1 MTTAQAMTAPP
12 ARMTDDE
19 PRARFRDLLAAEW
32 LKTWS
37 LRSTSWMYA
46 ITALAVIGFNAGTA
60 YDHYKYWYQYDDRGR
75 ATFIAN
81 GSPLMDAFTGN
92 AAMVLVLAVAAI
104 GAVSI
109 TGEYGT
115 GLIRTTFT
123 AVPARRSVMA
133 AKALVLTA
141 VTTLFGA
148 LVALASFVST
158 QAILSGRDAS
168 VTLGHPGAL
177 RLVVASALLAPVAA
191 LAGLAIGAVIRHTG
205 GAVIGCV
212 VVLLL
217 LPMVLSDHAASHGG
231 APARCPSVRGSGC
244 RPRISMR
251 PCSTRGRSPEPGRS
265 MSPGP
270 CWRVWSRRWRCTAG
284 TSDLLPNSTTL
295 QCFSE
300 TCWKFLRHLL
310 TCSPP

>member
-1 MTTAQAMTAPP
+1 MSTTTALTAS
-12 ARMTDDE
+12 ATRETHDE
-19 PRARFRDLLAAEW
+19 PRARFGDLLAAEW
-32 LKTWS
+32 LKTRT

-46 ITALAVIGFNAGTA
+46 ITALAVIAFNAGTA
-60 YDHYKYWYQYDDRGR
+60 YDHYKYWYQYDEHGR
-75 ATFIAN
+75 ESFIAN

-141 VTTLFGA
+141 VTTVFGT
-148 LVALASFVST
+148 LVALASFAST

-168 VTLGHPGAL
+168 ITLSHPGAL
-177 RLVVASALLAPVAA
+177 RVVVASALLAPVAA
-191 LAGLAIGAVIRHTG
+191 LAGLATGAVIRHTG
-205 GAVIGCV
+205 GSVIGCV

-217 LPMVLSDHAASHGG
+217 LPMILSDRRHPTAVLRHTLPFSAWD
-231 APARCPSVRGSGC
+231 RLSV
-244 RPRISMR
+244 
-251 PCSTRGRSPEPGRS
+251 
-265 MSPGP
+265 
-270 CWRVWSRRWRCTAG
+270 
-284 TSDLLPNSTTL
+284 SDLQASVPYPWTVAGAWTVYAA
-295 QCFSE
+295 
-300 TCWKFLRHLL
+300 WALL
-310 TCSPP
+310 AGAVAVVAVHRRDQ

>member
-1 MTTAQAMTAPP
+1 MTTAQAAPAPP
-12 ARMTDDE
+12 TRTTDDE

-46 ITALAVIGFNAGTA
+46 ITALAVIAFNAGTA
-60 YDHYKYWYQYDDRGR
+60 YDHYKYWYQYDEHGR
-75 ATFIAN
+75 ESFIAN

-141 VTTLFGA
+141 VTTVFGA
-148 LVALASFVST
+148 LVALASFAST

-168 VTLGHPGAL
+168 VTLGHPGAV

-205 GAVIGCV
+205 GAVVGCV

-217 LPMVLSDHAASHGG
+217 LPMVLSD
-231 APARCPSVRGSGC
+231 
-244 RPRISMR
+244 
-251 PCSTRGRSPEPGRS
+251 
-265 MSPGP
+265 
-270 CWRVWSRRWRCTAG
+270 RRHFTAVLQHTLPFSAWERLS
-284 TSDLLPNSTTL
+284 TSDLHTSVLFPWTVFGAWTVYAA
-295 QCFSE
+295 
-300 TCWKFLRHLL
+300 WALL
-310 TCSPP
+310 AGAVATAVVQRRDQ

>member
-12 ARMTDDE
+12 ARMSDDE

-75 ATFIAN
+75 ESFIAN

-109 TGEYGT
+109 TGEYAT

-123 AVPARRSVMA
+123 AVPARRSVLA

-217 LPMVLSDHAASHGG
+217 LPMVLSD
-231 APARCPSVRGSGC
+231 
-244 RPRISMR
+244 
-251 PCSTRGRSPEPGRS
+251 
-265 MSPGP
+265 
-270 CWRVWSRRWRCTAG
+270 RRHLTAVLQH
-284 TSDLLPNSTTL
+284 TLPFSAWERLSASDLHASVLYPWTVSGAWTVYVA
-295 QCFSE
+295 
-300 TCWKFLRHLL
+300 WALL
-310 TCSPP
+310 AGVVATVTVHRRDQ

>member
-1 MTTAQAMTAPP
+1 MTTAPVTTAPP
-12 ARMTDDE
+12 ARVTNDE
-19 PRARFRDLLAAEW
+19 PRARFGDLLAAEW
-32 LKTWS
+32 LKMWS

-46 ITALAVIGFNAGTA
+46 ITALAVIAFNAGTA
-60 YDHYKYWYQYDDRGR
+60 YDHYKYWYAYDEHGR
-75 ATFIAN
+75 ASFIAN

-141 VTTLFGA
+141 VTAVFGA
-148 LVALASFVST
+148 LVAGASFAST
-158 QAILSGRDAS
+158 QAILAGRDAS
-168 VTLGHPGAL
+168 VSLSHPGAV
-177 RLVVASALLAPVAA
+177 RVIVASALLAPVAA

-205 GAVIGCV
+205 GSVIGCV

-217 LPMVLSDHAASHGG
+217 LPMVLSDRRHLTAVLQHTLPFSAWERLSASDLHASILYPWTVAG
-231 APARCPSVRGSGC
+231 AWTVYVA
-244 RPRISMR
+244 
-251 PCSTRGRSPEPGRS
+251 
-265 MSPGP
+265 
-270 CWRVWSRRWRCTAG
+270 WALLAG
-284 TSDLLPNSTTL
+284 TVAVVAVHRRD
-295 QCFSE
+295 Q
-300 TCWKFLRHLL
+300 
-310 TCSPP
+310 

>member
-1 MTTAQAMTAPP
+1 MTAAQAITAPP
-12 ARMTDDE
+12 ARLTDDE

-46 ITALAVIGFNAGTA
+46 ITALAVIAFNAGTA
-60 YDHYKYWYQYDDRGR
+60 YDHYKYWYQYDEHGR
-75 ATFIAN
+75 ESFIAN

-92 AAMVLVLAVAAI
+92 AAMVLVLAVSAI

-109 TGEYGT
+109 TGEHGS

-148 LVALASFVST
+148 LVAVASFAST

-168 VTLGHPGAL
+168 VTLDHPGAL
-177 RLVVASALLAPVAA
+177 RLVVASALLAPVAG

-205 GAVIGCV
+205 GAVGGCV

-217 LPMVLSDHAASHGG
+217 LPMVLSDRRHLTAVLQHTLPFSAWE
-231 APARCPSVRGSGC
+231 RLSV
-244 RPRISMR
+244 
-251 PCSTRGRSPEPGRS
+251 
-265 MSPGP
+265 
-270 CWRVWSRRWRCTAG
+270 
-284 TSDLLPNSTTL
+284 SDLHASVLYPWTVSGAWTVYAA
-295 QCFSE
+295 
-300 TCWKFLRHLL
+300 WALL
-310 TCSPP
+310 AGVVATVAVHRRDQ

>member
-1 MTTAQAMTAPP
+1 MTTAQAMSAPP
-12 ARMTDDE
+12 ARLTGDE
-19 PRARFRDLLAAEW
+19 PRARFRELLAAEW

-60 YDHYKYWYQYDDRGR
+60 YDHYKYWYQYDDHGR
-75 ATFIAN
+75 ASFIAN
-81 GSPLMDAFTGN
+81 DSPLMDAFTGN

-123 AVPARRSVMA
+123 AVPDRRAVMA

-141 VTTLFGA
+141 VTTVFGA
-148 LVALASFVST
+148 LVALASFAST

-168 VTLGHPGAL
+168 VTLGHPGAV
-177 RLVVASALLAPVAA
+177 RVVVASALLAPVAA
-191 LAGLAIGAVIRHTG
+191 IAGLAIGAVIRHTG

-217 LPMVLSDHAASHGG
+217 LPTVLSDRRHLTAMLRHTLPLSAWERLSASDLH
-231 APARCPSVRGSGC
+231 APALYPWTVSGAW
-244 RPRISMR
+244 
-251 PCSTRGRSPEPGRS
+251 TVYAA
-265 MSPGP
+265 
-270 CWRVWSRRWRCTAG
+270 WALLAG
-284 TSDLLPNSTTL
+284 TVAVTVVHRRD
-295 QCFSE
+295 Q
-300 TCWKFLRHLL
+300 
-310 TCSPP
+310 

>member
-1 MTTAQAMTAPP
+1 MTTAPATTAPP
-12 ARMTDDE
+12 ARVANDE
-19 PRARFRDLLAAEW
+19 PRARFSDLLAAEW

-46 ITALAVIGFNAGTA
+46 ITALAVIAFNAGTA
-60 YDHYKYWYQYDDRGR
+60 YDHYKYWNQYDDRGR
-75 ATFIAN
+75 ASFIAN

-123 AVPARRSVMA
+123 AVPARRSVTA

-141 VTTLFGA
+141 VTTVFGT
-148 LVALASFVST
+148 LVALASFAST

-168 VTLGHPGAL
+168 VTLSHPGAV

-205 GAVIGCV
+205 GSVVGCV

-217 LPMVLSDHAASHGG
+217 LPMVLSDRRHLTAVLQHTLPFSAWE
-231 APARCPSVRGSGC
+231 RLSV
-244 RPRISMR
+244 
-251 PCSTRGRSPEPGRS
+251 
-265 MSPGP
+265 
-270 CWRVWSRRWRCTAG
+270 
-284 TSDLLPNSTTL
+284 SDLHATVLYPWTASGAWTVYA
-295 QCFSE
+295 F
-300 TCWKFLRHLL
+300 WALL
-310 TCSPP
+310 AGAVAVLAVHRRDQ

>member
-1 MTTAQAMTAPP
+1 MTMAAPTTAPRT
-12 ARMTDDE
+12 RMTEDE
-19 PRARFRDLLAAEW
+19 PRARFRELLAAEW

-46 ITALAVIGFNAGTA
+46 ITALAVIAFNAGTA

-75 ATFIAN
+75 ESFIAN

-92 AAMVLVLAVAAI
+92 GALVLVLAVAAI

-109 TGEYGT
+109 TGEYGS

-123 AVPARRSVMA
+123 AVPARRSLMA
-133 AKALVLTA
+133 AKALVLTV
-141 VTTLFGA
+141 VTTVFGA
-148 LVALASFVST
+148 LVALASFAST

-168 VTLGHPGAL
+168 VSLSHPGAL

-205 GAVIGCV
+205 GSVIGCV

-217 LPMVLSDHAASHGG
+217 LPMVLSDRRHLTAVLQHTLPYSAWE
-231 APARCPSVRGSGC
+231 RLSV
-244 RPRISMR
+244 
-251 PCSTRGRSPEPGRS
+251 
-265 MSPGP
+265 
-270 CWRVWSRRWRCTAG
+270 
-284 TSDLLPNSTTL
+284 SDLHASGLYPWTVSGAWTVYAL
-295 QCFSE
+295 
-300 TCWKFLRHLL
+300 WALL
-310 TCSPP
+310 AGAVAVVAVHHRDQ

>member
-12 ARMTDDE
+12 ARMSDDE

-75 ATFIAN
+75 ESFIAN

-123 AVPARRSVMA
+123 AVPARRSVLA

-217 LPMVLSDHAASHGG
+217 LPMVLSD
-231 APARCPSVRGSGC
+231 
-244 RPRISMR
+244 
-251 PCSTRGRSPEPGRS
+251 
-265 MSPGP
+265 
-270 CWRVWSRRWRCTAG
+270 RRHLTAVLQHTLPFSAWERLS
-284 TSDLLPNSTTL
+284 TSDLHASVLYPWTVSGAWTVYVA
-295 QCFSE
+295 
-300 TCWKFLRHLL
+300 WALL
-310 TCSPP
+310 AGVVATVMVHRRDQ

>member
-231 APARCPSVRGSGC
+231 APAHVALQCVGAAVGLGSPCARALPVDGLRSLDGLCRLGPAGGC
-244 RPRISMR
+244 
-251 PCSTRGRSPEPGRS
+251 GRDGGGAP
-265 MSPGP
+265 PGP
-270 CWRVWSRRWRCTAG
+270 VTSCPTRLPCNVFQKHAG
-284 TSDLLPNSTTL
+284 NSCDTS
-295 QCFSE
+295 
-300 TCWKFLRHLL
+300 
-310 TCSPP
+310 

>member
-37 LRSTSWMYA
+37 LRSTTWMYA

-75 ATFIAN
+75 ESFIAN

-141 VTTLFGA
+141 VTTLFGV
-148 LVALASFVST
+148 LVALVSFWST

-168 VTLGHPGAL
+168 VTLDHPGAL

-217 LPMVLSDHAASHGG
+217 LPMVLSDRRHLTAVLQHTLPFSAWE
-231 APARCPSVRGSGC
+231 RLSV
-244 RPRISMR
+244 
-251 PCSTRGRSPEPGRS
+251 
-265 MSPGP
+265 
-270 CWRVWSRRWRCTAG
+270 
-284 TSDLLPNSTTL
+284 SDLHASVLYPWTVSGAWTVYVA
-295 QCFSE
+295 
-300 TCWKFLRHLL
+300 WALL
-310 TCSPP
+310 AGAVATVAVQHRDQ

>member
-12 ARMTDDE
+12 ARMSDDE

-46 ITALAVIGFNAGTA
+46 ITALAAIGFNAGTA

-75 ATFIAN
+75 ESFIAN

-123 AVPARRSVMA
+123 AVPVRRSVLA

-217 LPMVLSDHAASHGG
+217 LPMVLSD
-231 APARCPSVRGSGC
+231 
-244 RPRISMR
+244 
-251 PCSTRGRSPEPGRS
+251 
-265 MSPGP
+265 
-270 CWRVWSRRWRCTAG
+270 RRHLTAVLQHTLPFSAWERLS
-284 TSDLLPNSTTL
+284 TSDLHASVLYPWTVSGAWTVYVA
-295 QCFSE
+295 
-300 TCWKFLRHLL
+300 WALL
-310 TCSPP
+310 AGVVATVTVHRRDQ

>member
-75 ATFIAN
+75 ASFVAN

-217 LPMVLSDHAASHGG
+217 LPMVLSD
-231 APARCPSVRGSGC
+231 
-244 RPRISMR
+244 
-251 PCSTRGRSPEPGRS
+251 
-265 MSPGP
+265 
-270 CWRVWSRRWRCTAG
+270 RRHLTAVLQH
-284 TSDLLPNSTTL
+284 TLPFSAWERLSASDLHAPVLYPWTVSGAWTVYVA
-295 QCFSE
+295 
-300 TCWKFLRHLL
+300 WALL
-310 TCSPP
+310 AGVVATVAVHRRDQ